1 MPAIDPDL
9 ALRLAKAT
17 VDLYA
22 DSAQTMLEAVAR
34 RLARGIDEPNWETT
48 KLLEQ
53 LRLRD
58 EAAAVLE
65 RLQVLGP
72 DAIEQAITEAYR
84 TGSKTAASQLGV
96 TATFGMTNTRA
107 VAELVSETVSAVQST
122 HVQILRSTQ
131 DVYRQVISET
141 SSRVVTGT
149 QTRRQAAQS
158 ALDRFA
164 NKGVTGFVDSAGRN
178 WNLESYT
185 EMAMRTSTGHAQI
198 AGALD
203 RFEDEGNDLVIVS
216 DAPQE
221 CKVCVVPGTVVSG
234 PIPEGACRS
243 EYSGDLVSIR
253 TASGKHLSGTPD
265 HPILTVTG
273 WRLLKDLRPGDEVIS
288 HVGQEWNPGVVPH
301 EVQVPSRI
309 EDVLGSG
316 KPVLLSG
323 PTRRDLDGD
332 VTYREVHVVAPD
344 GGLRSPLAS
353 TFGQPVSELALIPG
367 TEHGP
372 LFSGLSDS
380 TQRLFGPLAS
390 SAGGVGG
397 AEHGPTLRFGGVRP
411 PITHA
416 LRPGGVS
423 LRGVPLALVGSEL
436 DAFFSSAGL
445 HPGAAQV
452 VSDYPTADAE
462 GGAELLRALASNVT
476 PDKIVS
482 LSVREFRGHVWDL
495 QTPPRWYFTNGIVS
509 HNCRPW
515 EGKILSLSGNDP
527 KHPSLATAQAAGLH
541 HANCRHALNV
551 YVKGLTRRMT
561 HTADPEGDAARQ
573 EQRRLER
580 GIRQWK
586 RRSAVALD
594 ETAKRLADAKVREWQ
609 AALREHVKANNL
621 KRLSYREQIGS
632 AI

>member
-221 CKVCVVPGTVVSG
+221 CRK
-234 PIPEGACRS
+234 CRS
-243 EYSGDLVSIR
+243 
-253 TASGKHLSGTPD
+253 
-265 HPILTVTG
+265 
-273 WRLLKDLRPGDEVIS
+273 
-288 HVGQEWNPGVVPH
+288 
-301 EVQVPSRI
+301 
-309 EDVLGSG
+309 
-316 KPVLLSG
+316 
-323 PTRRDLDGD
+323 
-332 VTYREVHVVAPD
+332 
-344 GGLRSPLAS
+344 
-353 TFGQPVSELALIPG
+353 
-367 TEHGP
+367 
-372 LFSGLSDS
+372 
-380 TQRLFGPLAS
+380 
-390 SAGGVGG
+390 
-397 AEHGPTLRFGGVRP
+397 
-411 PITHA
+411 
-416 LRPGGVS
+416 
-423 LRGVPLALVGSEL
+423 
-436 DAFFSSAGL
+436 
-445 HPGAAQV
+445 
-452 VSDYPTADAE
+452 
-462 GGAELLRALASNVT
+462 
-476 PDKIVS
+476 
-482 LSVREFRGHVWDL
+482 
-495 QTPPRWYFTNGIVS
+495 
-509 HNCRPW
+509 W
-515 EGKILSLSGNDP
+515 EGKVLSVSGRTPGYPTVAD
-527 KHPSLATAQAAGLH
+527 ARADGLF